1 MKKIIC
7 SLLFLAFLTSVKSQ
21 SITESK
27 EWNTLLSDLDNEKWQ
42 DANSITAACLKK
54 VNDTGVDAAVVPILR
69 YMFIY
74 SESGMMNDGKVSQKD
89 ALNSVKGFM
98 GLPITLP
105 GHPVATK
112 QAFNSL
118 ELSNNTTDTLFVTAT
133 NKAATDIFCFEY
145 IVMKEKWPIDDFKK
159 NEGKMFRLSGTLTSI
174 TVEGHMLPRFRLII
188 DNGQYENLDN

>member
-89 ALNSVKGFM
+89 ALNSVKG
-98 GLPITLP
+98 G
-105 GHPVATK
+105 V
-112 QAFNSL
+112 Q
-118 ELSNNTTDTLFVTAT
+118 
-133 NKAATDIFCFEY
+133 
-145 IVMKEKWPIDDFKK
+145 
-159 NEGKMFRLSGTLTSI
+159 
-174 TVEGHMLPRFRLII
+174 
-188 DNGQYENLDN
+188 ENPT